1 MILFAR
7 YAELLGATRIDVPA
21 SVGDSIRAIVSH
33 IRALPG
39 GSALP
44 ADPFVTVNLE
54 KVDLDYRPSPGD
66 EIGLLPPMA
75 GG

>member
-1 MILFAR
+1 MLLFAR
-7 YAELLGATRIDVPA
+7 YAELLGTSRIDVPVEA
-21 SVGDSIRAIVSH
+21 GASIRTIVSH

-39 GSALP
+39 GSSLP

-54 KVDLDYRPSPGD
+54 KVDLDFRPAPGD